1 MKDTLSIASINSSSN
16 VSRDELS
23 IFVLGCSQPSELDP
37 LFSARY
43 VVTMTTERIRGNVL
57 FEEAVATRELFICKR
72 LRKLSLQAP
81 DIRATHTSQFHCQLL
96 LCTQSCSPLGEAK
109 PY

>member
-1 MKDTLSIASINSSSN
+1 MNDTLSVGWTNNFSS
-16 VSRDELS
+16 VSRDEFS
-23 IFVLGCSQPSELDP
+23 IFVLGCSRPSELDP

-57 FEEAVATRELFICKR
+57 FEEAGATRELFNCKR

-81 DIRATHTSQFHCQLL
+81 DIRATHTSQLHCQ
-96 LCTQSCSPLGEAK
+96 
-109 PY
+109 